1 MIDATD
7 KPAKRRV
14 SPLQQAIGLTLSLA
28 LIWAI
33 FGRDHAEQTAPPAS
47 APTVAAVVPAPRVAS
62 LSPAITDSLAELG
75 LAAHVVGRS
84 GFCRSVPA
92 NVPVVGDL
100 RSFDAERL
108 ALAKPDVLFVQPPI
122 AGVDPALRELCA
134 QKSIEL
140 VERRLDTLDDM
151 RGLVADIT
159 HVFGAEAGER
169 LAPIE
174 AFLAENSPDIKAS
187 ASPSASPSPS
197 TGAQRVVI
205 VVSADPILAVGRG
218 NYLDEL
224 LSRAGATNA
233 VDAKGW
239 VELSVESLV
248 ALKPARVIGISET
261 RARALEVANF
271 LEVLPWNGAPPI
283 VVADALPELLT
294 PSLRAIA
301 RRGELA
307 RLLSASASDAGTS
320 SSSEAAR

>member
-174 AFLAENSPDIKAS
+174 AFLAENSPDIKPS
-187 ASPSASPSPS
+187 PSPSAS

>member
-174 AFLAENSPDIKAS
+174 AFLAEPAS
-187 ASPSASPSPS
+187 ERKPSPS

>member
-1 MIDATD
+1 MHEAAAMIDATD

-33 FGRDHAEQTAPPAS
+33 FGRDHEGQTPAS
-47 APTVAAVVPAPRVAS
+47 APATAAVVPAPRVAS

-92 NVPVVGDL
+92 TVPVVGDL

-122 AGVDPALRELCA
+122 AGVDPALRELCT

-151 RGLVADIT
+151 RGLTVDIT
-159 HVFGAEAGER
+159 RVFGAEAAEK
-169 LAPIE
+169 LAPIA
-174 AFLAENSPDIKAS
+174 AFLAEPAPQTAS
-187 ASPSASPSPS
+187 D
-197 TGAQRVVI
+197 AQRVVI
-205 VVSADPILAVGRG
+205 VVSVDPILAVGRG

-224 LSRAGATNA
+224 LARAGAANA

-271 LEVLPWNGAPPI
+271 LEVLPWNGAAPA

-301 RRGELA
+301 RRGEVT
-307 RLLSASASDAGTS
+307 RLLSAASSDAGS
-320 SSSEAAR
+320 SASTGAAR